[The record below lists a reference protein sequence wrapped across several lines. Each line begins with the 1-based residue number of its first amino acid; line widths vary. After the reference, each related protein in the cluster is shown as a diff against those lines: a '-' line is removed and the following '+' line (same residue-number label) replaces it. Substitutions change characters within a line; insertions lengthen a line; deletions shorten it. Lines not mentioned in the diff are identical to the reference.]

1 MMNVKKDMPKLPQIK
16 DKVKKEETKIVPPTR
31 QADVVMKPGMMEGPF
46 VDTGLQ
52 LGSMDLGQP
61 VSM

>member
-16 DKVKKEETKIVPPTR
+16 DKVKKEETKVSPPTR

-46 VDTGLQ
+46 VDTGLH
-52 LGSMDLGQP
+52 LGSMDLND
-61 VSM
+61 